1 MHGLLDCS
9 DTFIINDEDK
19 ALGFV
24 LANRGYD
31 VWFGNNRGN
40 KHSRAHSTLNP
51 NDKQFW
57 DYTFEEMGIFDL
69 PAVFNYVSNSTRN
82 D

>member
-19 ALGFV
+19 APAFV

-31 VWFGNNRGN
+31 VWLANNRGN
-40 KHSRAHSTLNP
+40 KHSQDHINLTTK
-51 NDKQFW
+51 DKEFW
-57 DYTFEEMGIFDL
+57 DFTFEEMAFYDL
-69 PAVFNYVSNSTRN
+69 PAAFRYVN
-82 D
+82 DKTN